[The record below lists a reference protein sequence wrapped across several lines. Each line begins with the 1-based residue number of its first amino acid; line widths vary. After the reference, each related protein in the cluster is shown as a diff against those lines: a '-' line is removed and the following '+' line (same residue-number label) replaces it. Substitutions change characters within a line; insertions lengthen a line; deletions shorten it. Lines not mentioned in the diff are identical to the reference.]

1 MSAQHPRRPAAYA
14 RVAATGVSLAG
25 AVALV
30 GVMNAGARPKAS
42 SPASV
47 TDPPVTDAAATTTT
61 PAPPDSVVVIEVHRT
76 VYVDEHGNP
85 VDSSAV
91 PQVPSTAIA
100 GRPTRTT
107 VPSRPRTT
115 NGSSAGSGS
124 NSTTT
129 TAAPPTTV
137 RRTTTVPAC
146 SGSGCP

>member
-30 GVMNAGARPKAS
+30 GVMNAGAAPKAS
-42 SPASV
+42 SPVSV
-47 TDPPVTDAAATTTT
+47 IDPPVTDAAATTTA
-61 PAPPDSVVVIEVHRT
+61 PAPPDSVVIIEVHRT

-85 VDSSAV
+85 VDPSAV
-91 PQVPSTAIA
+91 SQVPPTSVAE
-100 GRPTRTT
+100 RSTRTT

-115 NGSSAGSGS
+115 TNSSTGAGSSP
-124 NSTTT
+124 TTT
-129 TAAPPTTV
+129 TAAPSTTA